1 MTQAGRQPM
10 ELFVW
15 TDIDPEHEEDFN
27 RWYDREH
34 MQERVSIPGFRWARR
49 YRVLSDQARRYLALY
64 RADGRDVFTS
74 DAYQEAFKHQTD
86 WSNRNFG
93 RMHNTQRR
101 VLGIPFSKGTGTGG
115 TIGLISTG
123 VSSLTREALT
133 AALAAVDQLNGVIGI
148 RCLEPDSELSTPL
161 PSEDTTNRKLEAYL
175 VLEATAEPAASKAV
189 QAVLDTLELSRQKG
203 LVFSL
208 MWELRDEDLD

>member
-1 MTQAGRQPM
+1 MTQADRQPM

-49 YRVLSDQARRYLALY
+49 YRALSGQARRYLALY
-64 RADGRDVFTS
+64 RVDGRDVFTS
-74 DAYQEAFKHQTD
+74 DAYREAFKHQTD
-86 WSNRNFG
+86 WSNRNFA

-101 VLGIPFSKGTGTGG
+101 VLGIPFSKGAGTGG
-115 TIGLISTG
+115 TIGLICTG
-123 VSSLTREALT
+123 ASSMTREAVT
-133 AALAAVDQLNGVIGI
+133 AAFAAAGQLNGVIGI
-148 RCLEPDSELSTPL
+148 RCLEPDPELSTPL
-161 PSEDTTNRKLEAYL
+161 PSEDTTNRKLEPYL
-175 VLEATAEPAASKAV
+175 VLEATSETAAAKAV
-189 QAVLDTLELSRQKG
+189 QAVLDALELSRQQG

-208 MWELRDEDLD
+208 MWELRAEDLD